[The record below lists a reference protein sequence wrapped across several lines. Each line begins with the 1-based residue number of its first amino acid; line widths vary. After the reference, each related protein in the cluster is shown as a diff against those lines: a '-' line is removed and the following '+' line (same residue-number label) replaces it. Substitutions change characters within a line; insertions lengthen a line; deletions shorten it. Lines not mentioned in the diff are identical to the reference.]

1 MKKDSNHS
9 CLNGP
14 DLTAKSRTKWKKEHK
29 ELFFDTL
36 DANAVFFYL
45 DNRLTELASSDL
57 QGIDQQKI
65 DSLVFDWNKFMLDAA
80 SSSGMFVNNKQTR
93 KTMKRLKS
101 LGLLLTVILNAG
113 TTLKPEIFTVAYVVL
128 KTDRI

>member
-1 MKKDSNHS
+1 
-9 CLNGP
+9 
-14 DLTAKSRTKWKKEHK
+14 
-29 ELFFDTL
+29 
-36 DANAVFFYL
+36 
-45 DNRLTELASSDL
+45 
-57 QGIDQQKI
+57 
-65 DSLVFDWNKFMLDAA
+65 MLDAA